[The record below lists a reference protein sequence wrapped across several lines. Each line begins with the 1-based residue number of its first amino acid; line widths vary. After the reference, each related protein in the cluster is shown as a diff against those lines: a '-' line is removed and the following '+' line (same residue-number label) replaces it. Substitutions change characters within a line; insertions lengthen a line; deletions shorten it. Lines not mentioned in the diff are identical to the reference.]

1 MKPTFEQMMRLLLLL
16 SGIAFFGVGVWM
28 IRSGIK
34 AEGSIDIRSEML
46 SGSIKTGSAGLFLT
60 FFSFFMIV
68 ASVLFSKRPSVAR
81 AKSDKSPLRVLLRI
95 LFTLYALTVASYLFA
110 RSRPDGS
117 NELVLFGFVT
127 AGLLV
132 LSLIFSV
139 YTMAAWEDGVAA
151 RDKDGPKADKR

>member
-28 IRSGIK
+28 IRAGIK

-68 ASVLFSKRPSVAR
+68 ASVLFSRRPAVVR
-81 AKSDKSPLRVLLRI
+81 PRSDKSPLRVLLRI
-95 LFTLYALTVASYLFA
+95 LFSLYGLTIASYLFT
-110 RSRPDGS
+110 RSRPDING
-117 NELVLFGFVT
+117 EAIIFGFVT
-127 AGLLV
+127 AGLAV
-132 LSLIFSV
+132 LSVIFSA
-139 YTMAAWEDGVAA
+139 YTMSVWEDGVGAK
-151 RDKDGPKADKR
+151 DKDTPKPDKR